1 MAESRSGSHVRNG
14 HGTLF
19 DATRRQNTAKELTV
33 VRAILWIGVATLV
46 LGVCATH
53 VNGGEVLDMLMGDP
67 WKCLATEADGKKA
80 TEEDGQVWTFKKDKI
95 IWKDE
100 NGVHE
105 VEYRLDESAMP
116 VALDWWDPEPKGVW
130 HGRCIIRCDGQTL
143 QVCGRV
149 GLKREKLERPKEFS
163 TKGGG
168 NLLRMAYFTRV
179 K

>member
-1 MAESRSGSHVRNG
+1 MFRIGA
-14 HGTLF
+14 F
-19 DATRRQNTAKELTV
+19 V
-33 VRAILWIGVATLV
+33 VVNALV
-46 LGVCATH
+46 LNALARHSQGADLL
-53 VNGGEVLDMLMGDP
+53 GMLLGDE

-80 TEEDGQVWTFKKDKI
+80 TEEDGQLWTFTKDRI
-95 IWKDE
+95 IWEDE
-100 NGVHE
+100 NGIHE

-130 HGRCIIRCDGQTL
+130 HGRCIIQCDGRTL
-143 QVCGRV
+143 QICGRV

-179 K
+179 KK